1 MKTVEYAQMLSEH
14 KTAAG
19 ETFDCQMISGDIDV
33 LQVEVSGA
41 HSFPI
46 FMTQTQTQILCIVYL
61 WTEAEINPENRL
73 EMMEWMLDTSISI
86 PLSSYARVDGHYVLF
101 GSLSIHSKKE
111 SVVEELITLN
121 ENAQDVVEAMSEFL
135 MEAA

>member
-1 MKTVEYAQMLSEH
+1 MKTVEYAHMLSDH
-14 KTAAG
+14 RTDAG
-19 ETFDCQMISGDIDV
+19 ETFECQMISGEVDV

-46 FMTQTQTQILCIVYL
+46 FMTQTQSQILCIVYL
-61 WTEAEINPENRL
+61 WTESEIIPDKRM

-86 PLSSYARVDGHYVLF
+86 PLSSYARVDDHYVLF

-111 SVVEELITLN
+111 SVIEELVTLN
-121 ENAQDVVEAMSEFL
+121 ENAKDVVEAMSDFL
-135 MEAA
+135 LEAA